1 MKTLLA
7 AVILFYFVSIPTIA
21 QDFDADSVYYSPIP
35 KVASKKSG
43 KLSWLEDELPKDKS
57 VAYFFNV
64 QTGALIG
71 CGDCSFKQDV
81 SFSVATIHGTTIGKK
96 LRIGAGI
103 GFDTYQYWQT
113 MPVFGSVS
121 WDLFGS
127 KNKSALF
134 LQFNYGWAK
143 PWASRSTL
151 YYYQDVDGGRM
162 VSTQVGYRIKYH
174 DLKISL
180 GIGSKYQRV
189 TASYEY
195 PTFYYDFAGTPRQ
208 GTSSVTT
215 LTESINRLAVMMSIG
230 WK

>member
-1 MKTLLA
+1 MKSIIATFLSCF
-7 AVILFYFVSIPTIA
+7 VIIPAIA
-21 QDFDADSVYYSPIP
+21 QNFDADSIYYSTIS
-35 KVASKKSG
+35 KVTSKKSG
-43 KLSWLEDELPKDKS
+43 KLSWLEDELPTDKS
-57 VAYFFNV
+57 VSYFFNV

-81 SFSVATIHGTTIGKK
+81 SYSASTVHGVTFGKK
-96 LRIGAGI
+96 LRLGAGI

-113 MPVFGSVS
+113 MPIFGSVS
-121 WDLFGS
+121 WDLFGN
-127 KNKSALF
+127 KNKNALY

-143 PWASRSTL
+143 PWASRSNL
-151 YYYQDVDGGRM
+151 FYYQDVNGGRM

-189 TASYEY
+189 SASYEY
-195 PTFYYDFAGTPRQ
+195 PAFYYDFIGTPRR
-208 GTSSVTT
+208 GTSSITT
-215 LTESINRLAVMMSIG
+215 LTESISRLALMMSIG